1 MLKDFGFGMISG
13 LDSKVVDMINAHP
26 LIIIGSCDRALVP
39 AASRAFGAR
48 VKDGGKALEVL
59 VSHVLSQ
66 QTIANIQDT
75 RRIAATFVQPETY
88 ESYQFKGRLT
98 SCDEPDED
106 DWKLSAE
113 YCQTISCRL
122 GAIGAPANV
131 VYLIFISRNVMRV
144 RFDIEEAYV
153 QTPGKISGQ
162 RL

>member
-106 DWKLSAE
+106 DGNYQQNIAKPSPAGSEPLARQPMSSTSFLSAV
-113 YCQTISCRL
+113 T
-122 GAIGAPANV
+122 
-131 VYLIFISRNVMRV
+131 
-144 RFDIEEAYV
+144 
-153 QTPGKISGQ
+153 
-162 RL
+162 